1 VLLITLGLVARP
13 GVDFAQWDNL
23 EVVLPMILLAHRRIL
38 HGELPLWNP
47 YQNLGEPL
55 HAMGIGG
62 VLYPPYT
69 ACTWFVDA
77 FHLDPRALASVIVAL
92 HAGFAGLGLFCL
104 CRSFGV
110 RASFALV
117 AAVSGALSGFALMVS
132 SVWLFVMPTLAW
144 SAWALWAAKELV
156 DGRRPARAAIVG
168 AVSLAMPFAVGH
180 AQLAVD
186 LWLVTA
192 AFALGLALLRR
203 NLVARARWL
212 LATGAAAALM
222 AAPCVL
228 PTLALLPDTERAIA
242 RSAEQ
247 FGKRGVDPR
256 ALIGLVL
263 PVYGGGDG
271 FLETAST
278 AGLHAGS
285 WLLPAL
291 LATGGAMVLRR
302 RRDRRKPSDDDAR
315 RREWTL
321 NVVLAGIVILL
332 SLGNHTPVYG
342 WTHAIPIWSSFR
354 WPFKL
359 FLAAVPLL
367 LAAGAMALETL
378 ARDPIAGARRWFL
391 AALPMVALVSWWA
404 LPGLR
409 TPAFVVTGV
418 LALLAML
425 ALVALD
431 TGRGRAAFV
440 TVAILEAG
448 SMVLLA
454 LDPRRNMVYAG
465 EKIGSFDA
473 RRLGISTDYRLL
485 PLSPAPGTQVMQ
497 ELSLFDAATLNRY
510 YSLTGARGALQSSEV
525 LPTSAEGLLPAQL
538 VPVFLQSGL
547 MRSYNGRYVL
557 VARGD
562 TATLRMLGR
571 SNGYRPVSETPGA
584 LVFANADALPR
595 LYFATEVQPLEGM
608 RDFVAGLI
616 ENQAPSTRA
625 YVEGGWRTSRALPPA
640 RVERSEWGY
649 ERVAADVAAPQGGF
663 LVISMRHSPDW
674 KATVDGRPAT
684 LWITNAAISGVEVP
698 AGAKHVVV
706 TYRPASLRWGFV
718 LALLGLAVLS
728 ATVVFA
734 RRRSRR
740 EP

>member
-1 VLLITLGLVARP
+1 MLLITLGLVARP

-47 YQNLGEPL
+47 YQNPGEPL

-192 AFALGLALLRR
+192 AFALGLAL
-203 NLVARARWL
+203 AAKEPCRARDGCSRREPRPRSWRRP
-212 LATGAAAALM
+212 ACC
-222 AAPCVL
+222 P
-228 PTLALLPDTERAIA
+228 PWHSFSIPSA
-242 RSAEQ
+242 RS
-247 FGKRGVDPR
+247 R
-256 ALIGLVL
+256 ARPSNSGSVASTPARSSGLVL

-278 AGLHAGS
+278 AGAPCRIMAVAGAAS
-285 WLLPAL
+285 DR
-291 LATGGAMVLRR
+291 GAMVLRR

-378 ARDPIAGARRWFL
+378 PAIRSQVRVGET
-391 AALPMVALVSWWA
+391 AALPMVALVSRWA

-409 TPAFVVTGV
+409 
-418 LALLAML
+418 L
-425 ALVALD
+425 
-431 TGRGRAAFV
+431 
-440 TVAILEAG
+440 
-448 SMVLLA
+448 
-454 LDPRRNMVYAG
+454 
-465 EKIGSFDA
+465 
-473 RRLGISTDYRLL
+473 
-485 PLSPAPGTQVMQ
+485 
-497 ELSLFDAATLNRY
+497 
-510 YSLTGARGALQSSEV
+510 
-525 LPTSAEGLLPAQL
+525 
-538 VPVFLQSGL
+538 
-547 MRSYNGRYVL
+547 
-557 VARGD
+557 
-562 TATLRMLGR
+562 
-571 SNGYRPVSETPGA
+571 
-584 LVFANADALPR
+584 
-595 LYFATEVQPLEGM
+595 
-608 RDFVAGLI
+608 
-616 ENQAPSTRA
+616 
-625 YVEGGWRTSRALPPA
+625 
-640 RVERSEWGY
+640 
-649 ERVAADVAAPQGGF
+649 
-663 LVISMRHSPDW
+663 RHS
-674 KATVDGRPAT
+674 
-684 LWITNAAISGVEVP
+684 S
-698 AGAKHVVV
+698 
-706 TYRPASLRWGFV
+706 
-718 LALLGLAVLS
+718 
-728 ATVVFA
+728 
-734 RRRSRR
+734 
-740 EP
+740 